1 VGKDLVIES
10 GRRTVVRCGR
20 SIELTNKEFG
30 VLEVLVAA
38 NGAVV
43 SAATL
48 LEEVWS
54 LDADPFTNTIRVT
67 MGNLRKKLGEP
78 PLIETVRGLGYRL

>member
-1 VGKDLVIES
+1 VGRELVIDP
-10 GRRTVVRCGR
+10 GRRTVIRCGR

-48 LEEVWS
+48 LEEVWA
-54 LDADPFTNTIRVT
+54 LDADPFTNTVRVT
-67 MGNLRKKLGEP
+67 VGNLRRKLGEP
-78 PLIETVRGLGYRL
+78 QLIETVRGLGYRL